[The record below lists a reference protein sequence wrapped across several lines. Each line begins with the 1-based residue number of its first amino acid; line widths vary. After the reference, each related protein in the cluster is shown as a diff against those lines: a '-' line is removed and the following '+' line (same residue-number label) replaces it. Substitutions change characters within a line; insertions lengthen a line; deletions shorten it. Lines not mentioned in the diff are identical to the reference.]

1 MDLNV
6 TLSAPQMRFMPTF
19 DYVSSITVI
28 QILSGLYY
36 VMAYAP
42 FISFLTVSLVTEK
55 EKKVKE
61 AMRMMGLRDS
71 VFW

>member
-6 TLSAPQMRFMPTF
+6 NLTELHLRFMPTY
-19 DYVSSITVI
+19 DYLSSITAL

-55 EKKVKE
+55 EKRVKE

>member
-1 MDLNV
+1 MNLNV
-6 TLSAPQMRFMPTF
+6 TLSTPKMRIMPTF
-19 DYVSSITVI
+19 GYLSNIEVL

-36 VMAYAP
+36 VMAYSP